1 MWKPACRGRLVQ
13 TTWVLRPGAATSLAT
28 VSAGAQM
35 PREMGMNVRVFAAAA
50 LVAALAVVAVGATG
64 ASGGSAAQHPD
75 GLAPGRC
82 AVRLAGCRG
91 GGERP
96 VQGPESGLGRQRPV
110 SDVGHA
116 PREVRRDARG
126 RQRPRRHRDG
136 EHGDDEV
143 HGGGGVPGSVVEL
156 VPEPEHVAAGPRR
169 LRPLRREDLRRSV
182 LRGLARRDLPHR
194 PVQARCTPRCRR
206 ASRSSPRWRSASA
219 RRTRRARS
227 PRSTSREP
235 TGTSR

>member
-1 MWKPACRGRLVQ
+1 MEACLPWQIGTNHLGAPAGRCHIPRDGLSG
-13 TTWVLRPGAATSLAT
+13 RPD
-28 VSAGAQM
+28 
-35 PREMGMNVRVFAAAA
+35 
-50 LVAALAVVAVGATG
+50 
-64 ASGGSAAQHPD
+64 ASGD
-75 GLAPGRC
+75 GNERTCIRRSCARRRARSRGCRCYRRIGRECREHLDGVAPGRC
-82 AVRLAGCRG
+82 AVGLAGCRG

-110 SDVGHA
+110 SDVGHP
-116 PREVRRDARG
+116 PREVRRDAGG

-143 HGGGGVPGSVVEL
+143 HGGRGVPGSVGEL
-156 VPEPEHVAAGPRR
+156 LPEPEHVAAGPRC
-169 LRPLRREDLRRSV
+169 LRPVRREDLRRSV
-182 LRGLARRDLPHR
+182 LRGLARRHLPHR
-194 PVQARCTPRCRR
+194 PLQQDARQGADKPRAVHR
-206 ASRSSPRWRSASA
+206 AGEDASA